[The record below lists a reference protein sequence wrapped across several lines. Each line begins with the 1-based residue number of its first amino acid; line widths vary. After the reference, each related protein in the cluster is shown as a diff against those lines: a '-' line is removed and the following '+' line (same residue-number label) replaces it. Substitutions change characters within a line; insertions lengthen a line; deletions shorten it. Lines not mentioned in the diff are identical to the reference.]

1 MSSAASLK
9 TFLKEKKARD
19 EESGRLGDK
28 EQKIKLR
35 LTAIGELFNNIEG
48 WLKPSV
54 DEGVVKLERD
64 PYVHSDEHLGM
75 LSEESMKVIVGVS
88 EVFFGPR
95 TGTIAG
101 ASARVDMTCGDRT
114 LPIVLL
120 VDRGWHFLV
129 RGPVT
134 RTEPVT
140 EDSFGDALRELL
152 DG

>member
-9 TFLKEKKARD
+9 AFLQEKKARD
-19 EESGRLGDK
+19 EESGRLADK
-28 EQKIKLR
+28 EEKIKR
-35 LTAIGELFNNIEG
+35 RISSISELFDRIES

-54 DEGVVKLERD
+54 DEGIVALERD
-64 PYVHSDEHLGM
+64 PYVHSDEQLGM
-75 LSEESMKVIVGVS
+75 LTEESMKVIVGVS

-120 VDRGWHFLV
+120 ADRGWHFLV

-134 RTEPVT
+134 RTELVT

-152 DG
+152 GG

>member
-9 TFLKEKKARD
+9 DFLKEKKARD
-19 EESGRLGDK
+19 EESGRLADK
-28 EQKIKLR
+28 EEKIKLR
-35 LTAIGELFNNIEG
+35 HTAIGELFSSIEG

-75 LSEESMKVIVGVS
+75 LDEESLKVTVGVS
-88 EVFFGPR
+88 EVFFAPR

-114 LPIVLL
+114 LPVVLL
-120 VDRGWHFLV
+120 PNRGWHFLV

-134 RTEPVT
+134 RTELVT
-140 EDSFGDALRELL
+140 EDSFSDALREIL

>member
-9 TFLKEKKARD
+9 TFLKDKKARD
-19 EESGRLGDK
+19 EESGRLADK
-28 EQKIKLR
+28 EERIKLR
-35 LTAIGELFNNIEG
+35 STAIGELFDSIEG

-54 DEGVVKLERD
+54 DEGIVELERN
-64 PYVHSDEHLGM
+64 PYAHSDEQLGR
-75 LSEESMKVIVGVS
+75 LSEESMKLIVGVS
-88 EVFFGPR
+88 EVFFAPR

-101 ASARVDMTCGDRT
+101 ASARVDMTCDART

-120 VDRGWHFLV
+120 PDRGWHFLV

-140 EDSFGDALRELL
+140 EDSFADALRELL

>member
-19 EESGRLGDK
+19 EESGRLTDK
-28 EQKIKLR
+28 EEKIKLR
-35 LTAIGELFNNIEG
+35 LAAIGELFNSIEG

-54 DEGVVKLERD
+54 DEGVIQLERGL
-64 PYVHSDEHLGM
+64 YVHSDEHLGA
-75 LSEESMKVIVGVS
+75 LSEESMKVTVGAS
-88 EVFFGPR
+88 DVFFGPR

-101 ASARVDMTCGDRT
+101 ALARVDVTCGDRT
-114 LPIVLL
+114 IPIVLL
-120 VDRGWHFLV
+120 PDRGWHFLV

-140 EDSFGDALRELL
+140 ENSFADAFRELL

>member
-9 TFLKEKKARD
+9 TFLKDKKARD
-19 EESGRLGDK
+19 EESGRLADK
-28 EQKIKLR
+28 EEKIKLR
-35 LTAIGELFNNIEG
+35 SAAIGDLFNRIEG

-54 DEGVVKLERD
+54 DEGIVELERGS
-64 PYVHSDEHLGM
+64 YVHSDEQLGM
-75 LSEESMKVIVGVS
+75 LSEESMKLIVGVS
-88 EVFFGPR
+88 EVFFAPR

-101 ASARVDMTCGDRT
+101 ASARVDMTCDART

-120 VDRGWHFLV
+120 PDRGWHFLV
-129 RGPVT
+129 RGPIT

-140 EDSFGDALRELL
+140 EDSFADALRELL

>member
-19 EESGRLGDK
+19 EESGRLAGK
-28 EQKIKLR
+28 EEKINLR
-35 LTAIGELFNNIEG
+35 STAIGELFNSMEG

-54 DEGVVKLERD
+54 DEGIVQLERA
-64 PYVHSDEHLGM
+64 PYAHQDDQLGM
-75 LSEESMKVIVGVS
+75 LSEESLKLTVGVS
-88 EVFFGPR
+88 EVFFAPR
-95 TGTIAG
+95 AGTIAG
-101 ASARVDMTCGDRT
+101 ASVRVDMTGGDRT

-120 VDRGWHFLV
+120 PDRGWHFLV

-134 RTEPVT
+134 RTELVT
-140 EDSFGDALRELL
+140 EDSFADALREML

>member
-19 EESGRLGDK
+19 EELGRLAAK
-28 EQKIKLR
+28 EDKIKLR
-35 LTAIGELFNNIEG
+35 AAAIGGLFDDIER

-54 DEGVVKLERD
+54 DEGVARLERD
-64 PYVHSDEHLGM
+64 AYAHADDQLGM
-75 LSEESMKVIVGVS
+75 LSEESLKLTVGVS
-88 EVFFGPR
+88 EVHFVPR

-101 ASARVDMTCGDRT
+101 ASVRVDMTCGDRT
-114 LPIVLL
+114 LPIVQLR
-120 VDRGWHFLV
+120 DRGWHFLV
-129 RGPVT
+129 RGAVT

-140 EDSFGDALRELL
+140 EDAFADVLKEML

>member
-9 TFLKEKKARD
+9 TFLQEKKARD
-19 EESGRLGDK
+19 EESGRLADK
-28 EQKIKLR
+28 EERIKQR
-35 LTAIGELFNNIEG
+35 LTAISELFASVEG

-54 DEGVVKLERD
+54 DEGIVKLERD
-64 PYVHSDEHLGM
+64 PYSHSDEQLGM

-88 EVFFGPR
+88 DVLFAPR

-120 VDRGWHFLV
+120 GDRGWHFLV
-129 RGPVT
+129 RGTVT

-152 DG
+152 GG

>member
-1 MSSAASLK
+1 MSSTASLK

-19 EESGRLGDK
+19 EESGRLTNK
-28 EQKIKLR
+28 EEKIKQR
-35 LTAIGELFNNIEG
+35 LTAIGELFDSLEG

-54 DEGVVKLERD
+54 DEGIVKLERA
-64 PYVHSDEHLGM
+64 PYVHSDEQLGM

-120 VDRGWHFLV
+120 GDRGWHFLV

-134 RTEPVT
+134 RTELVT

-152 DG
+152 GG